1 MFFNLSSSHPFF
13 LICCHQA
20 LSSLPGGL
28 YELLRSVHIQNL
40 KNDEILLLKDS
51 RALAVLQDAGSL
63 VSKLCLGSSVLVKVL
78 NQFCNFNLFASCFTF
93 FPQCLLRT
101 VCVLRHN
108 PSTSFSVGALM
119 DLLGCYIA
127 GVRYALELQT
137 LQTCT
142 TVANQTE
149 EDDTN
154 QSVSSIEDDFVTA
167 LEHLEEED
175 TGGKPCRCSTCC
187 LMP

>member
-1 MFFNLSSSHPFF
+1 
-13 LICCHQA
+13 
-20 LSSLPGGL
+20 
-28 YELLRSVHIQNL
+28 
-40 KNDEILLLKDS
+40 
-51 RALAVLQDAGSL
+51 
-63 VSKLCLGSSVLVKVL
+63 
-78 NQFCNFNLFASCFTF
+78 
-93 FPQCLLRT
+93 
-101 VCVLRHN
+101 
-108 PSTSFSVGALM
+108 M

-142 TVANQTE
+142 TAPNQTE

-175 TGGKPCRCSTCC
+175 TGGKPCRCTVVYFA
-187 LMP
+187 